1 MEKKFE
7 QKLEESKE
15 ESRQYLLR
23 VNEEHAALVCFEE
36 RFMFHI
42 LQVFFLVAY
51 ICLKDSN

>member
-42 LQVFFLVAY
+42 LQVFFFGSIY
-51 ICLKDSN
+51 FSERQ